1 MENSTKVAKVR
12 HGIVAAVVFAATS
25 LTLGAAAFAAPP
37 DPGGTG
43 AAMGDVEAGITG
55 WVENY
60 GVAAIVAV
68 LLVGV
73 GIALLI
79 KFTRK
84 ARGAI

>member
-1 MENSTKVAKVR
+1 MNKLQKL
-12 HGIVAAVVFAATS
+12 AAGTPIAAGSS
-25 LTLGAAAFAAPP
+25 LLLSGAVSAAPP

-43 AAMGDVEAGITG
+43 AAMDDTAAGVVS
-55 WVENY
+55 WVENF
-60 GVAAIVAV
+60 GIPGIVSV

>member
-1 MENSTKVAKVR
+1 MEKATKLRTALVGVP
-12 HGIVAAVVFAATS
+12 VAAGTFLAT
-25 LTLGAAAFAAPP
+25 TGAVSAAPP

-43 AAMGDVEAGITG
+43 AAMGDTAEGTVSWVTNFGIPG
-55 WVENY
+55 
-60 GVAAIVAV
+60 IVSV

>member
-1 MENSTKVAKVR
+1 MENSKKLRT
-12 HGIVAAVVFAATS
+12 AAVGLPVAVGTFLATS
-25 LTLGAAAFAAPP
+25 GAVSAAPP

-43 AAMGDVEAGITG
+43 AAMGDTADGVVS
-55 WVENY
+55 WVENF
-60 GVAAIVAV
+60 GIPGIVSV

-73 GIALLI
+73 GISLLI